1 MALMTQLRERMQIV
15 LWALLILFVLSMSI
29 GGLVGGANIIDQ
41 LLGRV
46 NPSEAIGSINGDKIT
61 PDQFNQAVNMR
72 LEALRNNGTD
82 INDQFLD
89 GIRKDVWNAFVDERL
104 TEQAIKDLKIKVSDE
119 DLLFYLQNDPPQEIK
134 QLFSPNGQFDKT
146 TYDNALNTPGSMDW
160 TPIENWMRNFYIPRL
175 KLQQRLNSSVAVTEN
190 DVREEFIK
198 RNLDYTISAI
208 HITKQSIKK
217 DLQDPSDEQL
227 LNDYKKRKDEFLQD
241 EKRHLSFVSWPKNP
255 STQDTLNAKQ
265 EALDVLMS
273 YGQGEDFSKLA
284 NIHSQDPGNQVTPD
298 SGKGGDLGW
307 FGKGQMLKPFEDAVF
322 SARSGAVVGPVLT
335 QYGYHVIKVDSI
347 KNRNRSNHQ
356 VKARHILINIEL
368 GQNTRTELRR
378 KATLFSYD
386 SYDYGFLAALDSA
399 GAVKQTAIDI
409 RENDFFVYNLGSFR
423 QAVRW
428 AFDAKIGDVSDPM
441 ETNEFYAVFK
451 LDSIN
456 EAGIADFEDVKTQIF
471 ASISNN
477 NEEELAQSVA
487 KTVKEKILSGNS
499 FESIKKENNLYELI
513 PSDKKKL
520 KDSFISFGISEQL
533 TTNLLTS
540 KIGDVLGPIK
550 TFRGYGVVKVEN
562 ISAFD
567 SSSWSSQRNLIEAD
581 LIRQKEASTYQE
593 WMNNLRETAKIVDNR
608 KYFF

>member
-1 MALMTQLRERMQIV
+1 MGI
-15 LWALLILFVLSMSI
+15 INPFVLSMSI

-241 EKRHLSFVSWPKNP
+241 EKDIYPL
-255 STQDTLNAKQ
+255 L
-265 EALDVLMS
+265 
-273 YGQGEDFSKLA
+273 
-284 NIHSQDPGNQVTPD
+284 
-298 SGKGGDLGW
+298 
-307 FGKGQMLKPFEDAVF
+307 
-322 SARSGAVVGPVLT
+322 VGP
-335 QYGYHVIKVDSI
+335 
-347 KNRNRSNHQ
+347 
-356 VKARHILINIEL
+356 
-368 GQNTRTELRR
+368 
-378 KATLFSYD
+378 
-386 SYDYGFLAALDSA
+386 
-399 GAVKQTAIDI
+399 
-409 RENDFFVYNLGSFR
+409 
-423 QAVRW
+423 
-428 AFDAKIGDVSDPM
+428 KIHP
-441 ETNEFYAVFK
+441 
-451 LDSIN
+451 L
-456 EAGIADFEDVKTQIF
+456 KTH
-471 ASISNN
+471 
-477 NEEELAQSVA
+477 
-487 KTVKEKILSGNS
+487 
-499 FESIKKENNLYELI
+499 
-513 PSDKKKL
+513 
-520 KDSFISFGISEQL
+520 
-533 TTNLLTS
+533 
-540 KIGDVLGPIK
+540 
-550 TFRGYGVVKVEN
+550 
-562 ISAFD
+562 
-567 SSSWSSQRNLIEAD
+567 
-581 LIRQKEASTYQE
+581 
-593 WMNNLRETAKIVDNR
+593 
-608 KYFF
+608 